1 MKKNSII
8 AVLTA
13 ASLTLLHSPLSAA
26 NQDRVVLQ
34 TDVVETLLVPETAE
48 ALSWQ
53 RVFPEELAMPR
64 GAVRAGAKGCAIFS
78 FNIDSNGEPTN
89 IKTEK
94 VVPSFGLRRH
104 AKNYL
109 ESWRFEPKTEA
120 GGIEESV
127 LLRLDF
133 CTGGATQE
141 EATAICE
148 YQATLPCSK

>member
-1 MKKNSII
+1 MNKSSII
-8 AVLTA
+8 AVFTA
-13 ASLTLLHSPLSAA
+13 TSLASFYSPVSEA

-34 TDVVETLLVPETAE
+34 TDVVETLLVPETAD

-53 RVFPEELAMPR
+53 RISPEDLAMPR

-78 FNIDSNGEPTN
+78 FNINSDGEPTN

-109 ESWRFEPKTEA
+109 ESWRFEPKSEK

-133 CTGGATQE
+133 CTGGATAE

>member
-8 AVLTA
+8 AALFVATA
-13 ASLTLLHSPLSAA
+13 GLLLSPLSGA

-34 TDVVETLLVPETAE
+34 TDVIETLLVPETAD

-53 RVFPEELAMPR
+53 RVFPEQLSMPR

-78 FNIDSNGEPTN
+78 FNINSDGEPTN
-89 IKTEK
+89 ITTEK

-109 ESWRFEPKTEA
+109 ESWRFEPKSED

>member
-1 MKKNSII
+1 MKRNSII
-8 AVLTA
+8 AALTA
-13 ASLTLLHSPLSAA
+13 ALLTLCFSSVSQA

-34 TDVVETLLVPETAE
+34 ADVVETLLVPETAD

-53 RVFPEELAMPR
+53 RVTPQELAMPR

-78 FNIDSNGEPTN
+78 FSINSKGEPTN

-109 ESWRFEPKTEA
+109 ESWRFEPKSEG

-133 CTGGATQE
+133 CTGGATPK
-141 EATAICE
+141 EANEICL
-148 YQATLPCSK
+148 YQATLPCNK